1 MEFKK
6 CLIINSYGGSL
17 VLAAKKLNLDV
28 ISSMEDTGF
37 GMDVQKAN
45 FPDMPVVEKL
55 PWPKQSL
62 KGVMVIAHPPC
73 SSFSNQ
79 FAGHKGVDGESFK
92 CHTRVMDYALGQSC
106 ASLAIESVPAF
117 LEGAREIHDQF
128 CKKYGYNVYRIR
140 QNAVTF
146 GVPQWRPRCWVI
158 FTKLKSMRLWHKPRI
173 LRVSDVLTPKGE
185 ILPYNSEITGAF
197 KKMAAVGYDQKRIFK
212 EVLSGEHIGS
222 LLAIGQTILEIDDPG
237 PNHGEVRKR
246 WNLGGR
252 FGVKLPRVL
261 NPEEFATTILHD
273 SSFFVMGREL
283 YREEYCRL
291 MGFPPDYKWPG
302 QRAKDFRMFL
312 SKGVCPP
319 VAEWILKMMKD
330 NLEGNKYWEVG
341 KIIPIDLKPGELADF
356 QITKKEALERR
367 NK

>member
-17 VLAAKKLNLDV
+17 VLAAKKLKLDV
-28 ISSMEDTGF
+28 ICSMEDTGF
-37 GMDVQKAN
+37 GMDVQRAN
-45 FPDMPVVEKL
+45 FPDMPYIERL
-55 PWPKQSL
+55 PWPKQDL

-92 CHTRVMDYALGQSC
+92 CHTRVMDYALGLGC

-117 LEGAREIHDQF
+117 LEGARKIHERMG
-128 CKKYGYNVYRIR
+128 KIHGYNIFRIR

-158 FTKLKSMRLWHKPRI
+158 FTKLKSMRLWHKPRVLRIEDI
-173 LRVSDVLTPKGE
+173 LQAHGDV
-185 ILPYNSEITGAF
+185 LPYNSGITGAF
-197 KKMAAVGYDQKRIFK
+197 KKMAAVGINEKKIFADI
-212 EVLSGEHIGS
+212 LSGEHTGS
-222 LLAIGQTILEIDDPG
+222 LLAIGRRILGIDDPG
-237 PNHGEVRKR
+237 PNHAEVRKR
-246 WNLGGR
+246 WNLGRR

-261 NPEEFATTILHD
+261 NPEEFGTTILHD

-283 YREEYCRL
+283 FREEYCKL

-302 QRAKDFRMFL
+302 QRAKDFRLYL

-330 NLEGNKYWEVG
+330 NLENDVN
-341 KIIPIDLKPGELADF
+341 PMRSDLNILAPGEIADF